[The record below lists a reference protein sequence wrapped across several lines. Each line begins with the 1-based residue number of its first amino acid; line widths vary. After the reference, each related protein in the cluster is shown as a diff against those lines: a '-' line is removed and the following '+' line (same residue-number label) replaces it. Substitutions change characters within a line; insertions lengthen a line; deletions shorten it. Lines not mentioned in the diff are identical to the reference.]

1 MSTKTL
7 NDEYYVH
14 TIAIAYHAVFN
25 QYCIYVHIDQ
35 RFCLII
41 ELTYILHSIT
51 CIHKVDYYTIVLSVI
66 VYVYNVN
73 LLLFTD
79 YVIVIG

>member
-1 MSTKTL
+1 MNTRAM

-25 QYCIYVHIDQ
+25 QYCIYLHIDR

-41 ELTYILHSIT
+41 ELTYIIHSIT
-51 CIHKVDYYTIVLSVI
+51 YIHKVDYYTIVLSVI
-66 VYVYNVN
+66 VCV
-73 LLLFTD
+73 
-79 YVIVIG
+79 

>member
-1 MSTKTL
+1 MNTKTM

-14 TIAIAYHAVFN
+14 TIVIAYHAVFN

-41 ELTYILHSIT
+41 ELTYIIHSIT
-51 CIHKVDYYTIVLSVI
+51 FMHKVD
-66 VYVYNVN
+66 
-73 LLLFTD
+73 
-79 YVIVIG
+79 